1 MPKKQKDGRYR
12 AKVTPAPGE
21 KPVYVSARTLRE
33 LNEKKQYVL
42 THYRDGLKP
51 RDITFQALVVE
62 WFEVIKRP
70 RIRSRSTL
78 QNYRNIINAHVLP
91 YFPPQQLLRAARRAD
106 LQRCLD
112 ACAGMSSII
121 GSLTRSVLVHAVRYA
136 LTENLLDVDISAA
149 LMLPQSS
156 TAQAKTAF
164 TPEEEERLL
173 RTAAS
178 SQDGLMIYL
187 LYYLGCRRGEM
198 LGLQWG
204 DFDWHT
210 RMVHIQRSVDF
221 NTGKSSVSTLGPTKT
236 STGDRWVPVPD
247 DLAEILLPLRGL
259 PQTLLISDQGAPLT
273 SNKFRT
279 RWAHLMHAA
288 PAMKPAAPPPWK
300 QANPAKPPISPMTTM
315 PTSPPILSA
324 ITTSPAASPPASP
337 PRSPCASW
345 ATVTTPPPSTS
356 IPTCKTSKP
365 SAPPSPSPACSA
377 PQVAK
382 KLPVFHNPEI
392 HISCNALYFKAFIK
406 CLMWFALYSYK
417 NANPS
422 CCPGTITGNALDGLQ
437 EKVCVQVKR
446 VYDSCLQQEQQDDKI
461 VTITSYAQVENSCSD
476 ATETTTPTSAPVP
489 PITFESCRST
499 TTEGVIRNLSVDR
512 LCDRPCFARV
522 RATIDV
528 PIDILFVD
536 SRCVEYI
543 GKGVVSVDRDVL
555 LSIPDESIVPYTL
568 ESMVSA
574 ICVSGQY
581 LGDNRFK
588 MTVCVTII
596 LKVLANV
603 EILIPSYG
611 FCPIPPCEEFAE
623 NVCDAFQA
631 TQHKEILVVFSYKFL
646 YNKV

>member
-91 YFPPQQLLRAARRAD
+91 YFPPQQLLRAVRRAD

-156 TAQAKTAF
+156 TAQVKTAF

-178 SQDGLMIYL
+178 SPDGLMIYL

-288 PAMKPAAPPPWK
+288 GFLHLSPRYQARRAAALEAGKPCKAPNISYDYDADITPHSFRHNYITCCVTAGIPAEV
-300 QANPAKPPISPMTTM
+300 TM
-315 PTSPPILSA
+315 
-324 ITTSPAASPPASP
+324 
-337 PRSPCASW
+337 R
-345 ATVTTPPPSTS
+345 
-356 IPTCKTSKP
+356 
-365 SAPPSPSPACSA
+365 
-377 PQVAK
+377 
-382 KLPVFHNPEI
+382 
-392 HISCNALYFKAFIK
+392 
-406 CLMWFALYSYK
+406 
-417 NANPS
+417 
-422 CCPGTITGNALDGLQ
+422 
-437 EKVCVQVKR
+437 
-446 VYDSCLQQEQQDDKI
+446 I
-461 VTITSYAQVENSCSD
+461 VGHRDY
-476 ATETTTPTSAPVP
+476 
-489 PITFESCRST
+489 ST
-499 TTEGVIRNLSVDR
+499 TINIYTHLQNEQTKRAAVSLSGVLRSAGCQKV
-512 LCDRPCFARV
+512 A
-522 RATIDV
+522 
-528 PIDILFVD
+528 IL
-536 SRCVEYI
+536 
-543 GKGVVSVDRDVL
+543 
-555 LSIPDESIVPYTL
+555 PQP
-568 ESMVSA
+568 
-574 ICVSGQY
+574 
-581 LGDNRFK
+581 
-588 MTVCVTII
+588 
-596 LKVLANV
+596 
-603 EILIPSYG
+603 
-611 FCPIPPCEEFAE
+611 
-623 NVCDAFQA
+623 
-631 TQHKEILVVFSYKFL
+631 
-646 YNKV
+646 